1 MDKTVNIKGP
11 KSRQVQNKVLKT
23 NVRDISGLLQKILL
37 DYGLEESQVEEIQ
50 YRALFKEPEEKHSA
64 FRLRGM
70 GGSSDFAAFV
80 FPTH

>member
-1 MDKTVNIKGP
+1 MDKTVNTKGP

-37 DYGLEESQVEEIQ
+37 NYGLEENQVEEITYQ
-50 YRALFKEPEEKHSA
+50 ALFKGTEGKHSA

-70 GGSSDFAAFV
+70 GGSTDFAVFV